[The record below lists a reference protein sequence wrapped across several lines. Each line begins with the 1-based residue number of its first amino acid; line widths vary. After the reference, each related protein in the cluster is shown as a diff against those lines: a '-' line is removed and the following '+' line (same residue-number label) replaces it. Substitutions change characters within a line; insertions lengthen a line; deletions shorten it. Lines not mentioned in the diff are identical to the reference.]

1 MKKRIKNKDRYAERA
16 KTFWYR
22 LMLISLY
29 SLFLIPCSFGQTND
43 SIYNATQIKLD
54 IASPVVIAGTHQWQ
68 MQHYEIAANVQ
79 LARRFFPTLELGYS
93 GGKTHRGDSIRYNAH
108 GGFFRELTPEEA
120 NAYNTTGTIATPT
133 PVPESNGTS
142 PTPTPTPAPAGQGDL
157 PAKAGSMGVVTAGG
171 TNMREGPGTG
181 YHSLMKLDRNTQVEL
196 LTIPSVR
203 GGGSGT
209 FFKVRYDG
217 VTGYIMSDFISILS
231 GGPESGES
239 IAATP
244 APTPANS
251 SSDSSSRTMVKLIL
265 SSCHLRTSPGGDYDP
280 KNDWTG
286 QGTTLPLAGSPV
298 KQGGY
303 TWYPVSK
310 NGKTS

>member
-108 GGFFRELTPEEA
+108 GGFFRVGCDINPLKKHKDSPHA
-120 NAYNTTGTIATPT
+120 LLVGLRLGTAVQTKGYTDCWGEI
-133 PVPESNGTS
+133 V
-142 PTPTPTPAPAGQGDL
+142 AGC
-157 PAKAGSMGVVTAGG
+157 
-171 TNMREGPGTG
+171 
-181 YHSLMKLDRNTQVEL
+181 QVEIAKVQK
-196 LTIPSVR
+196 TAFYMGWMGR
-203 GGGSGT
+203 
-209 FFKVRYDG
+209 FKVLFTRDKEG
-217 VTGYIMSDFISILS
+217 LTADQMKPIYI
-231 GGPESGES
+231 
-239 IAATP
+239 
-244 APTPANS
+244 
-251 SSDSSSRTMVKLIL
+251 
-265 SSCHLRTSPGGDYDP
+265 PGFGNRDNIGWGLNYYLG
-280 KNDWTG
+280 WRF
-286 QGTTLPLAGSPV
+286 
-298 KQGGY
+298 
-303 TWYPVSK
+303 
-310 NGKTS
+310 